1 MFNWDRVFCK
11 EFFSFLVLCRSLWS
25 FFLDNGIIELLLEIG
40 EDLVCIDEG
49 EFFFIG
55 GKLLYLGFFLKI
67 VGFFEYLFWVCLCF
81 WNFFILLFFFIN
93 SFLSLRFFVSR
104 LIIFWERLEK
114 FCWVILCFLC
124 KCFLSILYSDV
135 VSVFFLRRRWRY
147 CIRFSIKELIRFVKY
162 LM

>member
-11 EFFSFLVLCRSLWS
+11 EFFSFLVLCFSLWS
-25 FFLDNGIIELLLEIG
+25 FFSDKGIIELLLEIG

-49 EFFFIG
+49 EFFFMG

-93 SFLSLRFFVSR
+93 SFLSLRFFVLR

-147 CIRFSIKELIRFVKY
+147 CIWFLIKELIRFVKY